1 MRGRSMLE
9 ITFYVFGIAA
19 CGTYLAKEVSGRL
32 SLARSRKKKNTLEQF
47 MKEAHQLQE
56 KIEAQVD
63 GLQPQIELAWDSL
76 DKTGVRQ
83 VFMIEHEQSGNC
95 NDHDDCYKKYLKDVQ
110 GVYTSYVIE
119 LQIMPYQKQLD
130 DRRQELGLT
139 DFKSDLGHSSEHVAE
154 MKKMLDAHGFDVKD
168 IERQFV

>member
-9 ITFYVFGIAA
+9 RTFYVFGIAA
-19 CGTYLAKEVSGRL
+19 CGTYLVKEVSGRL
-32 SLARSRKKKNTLEQF
+32 SLAKARKKKSTLEQF

-56 KIEAQVD
+56 KIETQVD
-63 GLQPQIELAWDSL
+63 GLLPQIELAWDSL

-83 VFMIEHEQSGNC
+83 IFTIEHEQSGSC
-95 NDHDDCYKKYLKDVQ
+95 NDHDDCYKKYLKDIQ

-119 LQIMPYQKQLD
+119 LQIMPYQRRLN

-139 DFKSDLGHSSEHVAE
+139 DFKSDLGHSSEQVDE
-154 MKKMLDAHGFDVKD
+154 MKKLLDTHGFDVKE
-168 IERQFV
+168 IEHQFS